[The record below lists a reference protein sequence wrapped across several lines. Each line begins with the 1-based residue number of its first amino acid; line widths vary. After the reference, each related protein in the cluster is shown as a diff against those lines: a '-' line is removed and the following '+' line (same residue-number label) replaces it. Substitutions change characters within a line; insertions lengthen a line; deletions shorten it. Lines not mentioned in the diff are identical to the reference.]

1 MASFVTMADRAMK
14 KAVKEIG
21 GVSKTARELGVFRAS
36 VYWALNHGCPP
47 KFVLK
52 VEELTGN
59 KVSRYELRPDIY
71 GPAP

>member
-1 MASFVTMADRAMK
+1 MTDRAMK

-21 GVSKTARELGVFRAS
+21 SVAETARQLGVHRAS
-36 VYWALNHGCPP
+36 VYWALNNGCPP

-71 GPAP
+71 GAAP